1 MKRFIVGRIKSL
13 YFAIKGMFLL
23 LFSEDAIKT
32 HTITALLLIAM
43 GIYFGLTQVQ
53 WIVQILLIGL
63 VFVAESL
70 NTAIEKIC
78 DFVHPNY
85 HQEIGFIK
93 DISAGAVSFAVFVS
107 TIGNVIL
114 YYRYVED
121 FIYKLIW

>member
-32 HTITALLLIAM
+32 HTITALFLIAM
-43 GIYFGLTQVQ
+43 GVYFGLTQVQ